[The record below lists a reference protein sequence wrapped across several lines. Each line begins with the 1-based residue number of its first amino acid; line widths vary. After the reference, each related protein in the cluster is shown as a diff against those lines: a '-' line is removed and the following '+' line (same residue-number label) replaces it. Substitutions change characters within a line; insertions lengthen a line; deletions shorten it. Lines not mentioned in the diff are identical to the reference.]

1 MDINALL
8 LTIGLPA
15 FFASRAFT
23 TTFVTALV
31 LHFGDTLPYLKD
43 LEFLQAT
50 GAEPIWFTS
59 IPMLMGLGTLA
70 VLELVGTKFTEAEEL
85 LGEVHKY
92 SKTGMSFL
100 TTMGI
105 LSAKDTG
112 FIEGVFDQGRV
123 GCPQPTAVVEHEIRS

>member
-1 MDINALL
+1 
-8 LTIGLPA
+8 
-15 FFASRAFT
+15 
-23 TTFVTALV
+23 
-31 LHFGDTLPYLKD
+31 
-43 LEFLQAT
+43 
-50 GAEPIWFTS
+50 
-59 IPMLMGLGTLA
+59 MLMGLGTLA

-123 GCPQPTAVVEHEIRS
+123 GCPQPTVAFPFKSDPFLTSPARRSRDRARAPYLMFPVA